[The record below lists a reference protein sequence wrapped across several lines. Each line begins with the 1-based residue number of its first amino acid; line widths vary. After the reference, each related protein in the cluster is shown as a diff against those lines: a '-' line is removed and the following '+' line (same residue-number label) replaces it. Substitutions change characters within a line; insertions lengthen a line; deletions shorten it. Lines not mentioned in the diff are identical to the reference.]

1 MELTIAKMRADFTLV
16 AAACKESGEWTEA
29 DISEFGSAIKAAVA
43 RKDEACIVLWARDM
57 AIRANDCLYRQLVV
71 RGVEASMRA
80 RAAAER
86 NAKAEKAH

>member
-1 MELTIAKMRADFTLV
+1 MEQMIAKMRADFVLV
-16 AAACKESGEWTEA
+16 AKECLESGEWSEA
-29 DISEFGSAIKAAVA
+29 DKNEFGAAIRAACD

-80 RAAAER
+80 RAAAEKAGTA
-86 NAKAEKAH
+86 AKAG